1 MAITIG
7 RLGYL
12 GLGIESSVGEPAV
25 ASVYLP
31 FTENS
36 LRGHHEPIEV
46 TSSRTSRA
54 IDAGSV
60 VGKKWSEGD
69 VKMDLDVVN
78 SGYLWKLALGNEQVE
93 TGTPNVHTFYVST
106 SGNTPKTATL
116 IYGRDTDVEQY
127 SYSAV
132 DELKVD
138 IKDKLAEI
146 TASFRG
152 AFPTVGATQA
162 ATTTSG
168 TVFSFKDLSV
178 KFGSTLTEAAA
189 ATATPL
195 NELSL
200 TISNNLE
207 VIHRTGSNDVSAIRN
222 KGIKVS
228 GSYRLFFDSETDKN
242 AYYNLNKRAMQLT
255 FAGNADET
263 LVINVPQFR
272 LNEGE
277 INTGLDDFFAITAN
291 FVAEDVVDSGTRLV
305 DVVLSNDKSSV
316 YA

>member
-12 GLGIESSVGEPAV
+12 GLGIESSVGSPAV

-31 FTENS
+31 FTES
-36 LRGHHEPIEV
+36 SMRGHHEPIEV

-54 IDAGSV
+54 MDVGSV
-60 VGKKWSEGD
+60 IGKKWSEGD
-69 VKMDLDVVN
+69 VKLDLDIVN
-78 SGYLWKLALGNEQVE
+78 SGYLFKLALGNEQLA

-127 SYSAV
+127 SYSTL
-132 DELKVD
+132 DELKIDV
-138 IKDKLAEI
+138 KDKLAELS
-146 TASFRG
+146 ASFKG
-152 AFPTVGATQA
+152 SFPTVGATQTV
-162 ATTTSG
+162 TTTSG
-168 TVFSFKDLSV
+168 TVFSFKDLTA
-178 KFGSTLTEAAA
+178 KFGASLTAAGI

-200 TISNNLE
+200 TISNNVE
-207 VIHRTGSNDVSAIRN
+207 VIHRSGSADVSAIRN
-222 KGIKVS
+222 KGIKIS
-228 GSYRLFFDSETDKN
+228 GSYRLFFDSEADKN
-242 AYYNLNKRAMQLT
+242 AYYNLNKRAMKLT
-255 FAGNADET
+255 FAGNANET
-263 LVINVPQFR
+263 LVINIPQFR

-291 FVAEDVVDSGTRLV
+291 FVAEDVVDSGTRLI
-305 DVVLSNDKSSV
+305 DVVLSNTKSTT
-316 YA
+316 Y